1 MFDKILAL
9 LDNIIAINSFSNV
22 INMLIAIV
30 VAFILGII
38 IYLTYKVTTREFS
51 FDRELGLTLI
61 IIPVVVALLL
71 SVIGTNIARAFSLA
85 GALSIIR
92 YRSAIIKPRNI
103 AFIFFGMGTG
113 FITGTGLYVPALLF
127 VLITCAFIIVFTALG
142 SLKSTAVKKTL
153 IIAIPESINYDG
165 LLDDTLKKYVSAYS
179 LDTVRITGGG
189 TLTELTYHIKVA
201 SDINIK
207 AFMDELRVLNGNFK
221 IKLTQYVPSEDK

>member
-1 MFDKILAL
+1 MLDKILSM

-22 INMLIAIV
+22 INMVFAII

-38 IYLTYKVTTREFS
+38 IYLTYKVTTNEFA

-127 VLITCAFIIVFTALG
+127 VLITCAFMIIFTAMG
-142 SLKSTAVKKTL
+142 ARKSITVKKTL
-153 IIAIPESINYDG
+153 VIAIPESINYDG
-165 LLDDTLKKYVSAYS
+165 LLDDTLKKFVSAYS
-179 LDTVRITGGG
+179 LDGVRITGGG
-189 TLTELTYHIKVA
+189 TLTELTYHIKVS
-201 SDINIK
+201 SDLDVK

-221 IKLTQYVPSEDK
+221 IKLTQYIPSEDK